1 MKIQLSDHFTYKK
14 LLRFTL
20 PSIVMMVFTS
30 VYGMVDGFFV
40 SNFAGEMEFKAVNFI
55 MPVLMILGAIGF
67 MLGAGGSALISKTL
81 GEGDKER
88 ANGIFS
94 FTVYVSIALGVIIAA
109 LGIIFLE
116 DIANWLGAGDM
127 LENCL
132 IYGTIILFALP
143 FFMLQMEFQSLFV
156 TAEKPQI
163 GLFVTVG
170 AGVTNMVLDALFV
183 AVFKWGIEGAAAAT
197 AISQVVGGLFPII
210 YFSRK
215 NNTSLLKLNKPI
227 CDFKAL
233 LKITA
238 NGSSELMT
246 NISLSVINILFNYQ
260 LLIYAGKEGD
270 GIAANGVL
278 MYVGFMFISIF
289 IGYAIGVSPI
299 IGYHYGAK
307 NHSELKGLL
316 KKSIVIILFMSI
328 AMFVLGELLAVPMS
342 QAYVGYSEN
351 ILKMTIRGFRF
362 YSFSFLIVGFN
373 IFGSAFF
380 TALNNGLVSAI
391 LSFLRLFFF
400 QAVTVLVLP
409 LFLDLDGIW
418 LSTVASELISIVV
431 TVSFIFA
438 LKKKYNY

>member
-20 PSIVMMVFTS
+20 PSIVMMIFTS
-30 VYGMVDGFFV
+30 IYGMVDGFFV
-40 SNFAGEMEFKAVNFI
+40 SNFAGELEFKAVNFI

-81 GEGDKER
+81 GEGKKER

-94 FTVYVSIALGVIIAA
+94 FTVYVSIALGIVIAI
-109 LGIIFLE
+109 LGIIFLKP
-116 DIANWLGAGDM
+116 IAIWLGAGEM

-132 IYGTIILFALP
+132 IYGTIILLALP

-156 TAEKPQI
+156 TAEKPQT
-163 GLFVTVG
+163 GLYVTVS

-183 AVFKWGIEGAAAAT
+183 GIFRWGIVGAALAT
-197 AISQVVGGLFPII
+197 ALSQVVGGLFPLI

-215 NNTSLLKLNKPI
+215 NNTSLLRLCKPI

-233 LKITA
+233 LKIAT

-246 NISLSVINILFNYQ
+246 NISLSVMGVIFNYQ
-260 LLIYAGKEGD
+260 LLKYAGEEGD
-270 GIAANGVL
+270 GIAANGVI

-289 IGYAIGVSPI
+289 IGYSIGVAPV

-307 NHSELKGLL
+307 NHKELTSLL
-316 KKSIVIILFMSI
+316 KKSFVIIAVMSVS
-328 AMFVLGELLAVPMS
+328 MFLLGEGLAVPMS
-342 QAYVGYSEN
+342 QAYVGYSEK
-351 ILKMTIRGFRF
+351 ILEMTIHAFRL
-362 YSFSFLIVGFN
+362 YSFVYLIVGFS

-391 LSFLRLFFF
+391 LSFLRLFLL
-400 QAVTVLVLP
+400 QALAVMILP
-409 LFLDLDGIW
+409 IFMGLDGIW
-418 LSTVASELISIVV
+418 LSSVASEIIAIII
-431 TVSFIFA
+431 TISFILAFR
-438 LKKKYNY
+438 KRYNY

>member
-14 LLRFTL
+14 LLKFTL
-20 PSIVMMVFTS
+20 PSIVMMIFTS
-30 VYGMVDGFFV
+30 IYGMVDGFFV
-40 SNFAGEMEFKAVNFI
+40 SNFAGELEFKAVNFI
-55 MPVLMILGAIGF
+55 MPVIMILGAIGF

-81 GEGDKER
+81 GEGKKER

-94 FTVYVSIALGVIIAA
+94 FTVYVSIV
-109 LGIIFLE
+109 LGIIIAVLGIAFLKP
-116 DIANWLGAGDM
+116 IAIWLGAGEM

-132 IYGTIILFALP
+132 IYGTIILLALP

-156 TAEKPQI
+156 TAEKPQT
-163 GLFVTVG
+163 GLYVTVS

-183 AVFKWGIEGAAAAT
+183 GLFRWGIEGAAVAT
-197 AISQVVGGLFPII
+197 ALSQVVGGLFPLI

-215 NNTSLLKLNKPI
+215 KNTSLLRLCKPI

-233 LKITA
+233 LKIAA

-246 NISLSVINILFNYQ
+246 NISLSVMGVIFNYQ
-260 LLIYAGKEGD
+260 LLKYAGEEGD

-289 IGYAIGVSPI
+289 IGYSIGVAPI

-307 NHSELKGLL
+307 NHKELTGLL
-316 KKSIVIILFMSI
+316 KKSFVIISFMAVS
-328 AMFVLGELLAVPMS
+328 MFVLGEALAVPMS
-342 QAYVGYSEN
+342 EAYVGYSEK
-351 ILKMTIRGFRF
+351 ILEMTIRAFRL
-362 YSFSFLIVGFN
+362 YSFSYLIVGFS

-391 LSFLRLFFF
+391 LSFLRLFLL
-400 QAVTVLVLP
+400 QALTVMILP
-409 LFLDLDGIW
+409 LFMGLDGIW
-418 LSTVASELISIVV
+418 LSSTASELMAIII
-431 TVSFIFA
+431 TFSFIFA
-438 LKKKYNY
+438 LRKKYNY

>member
-20 PSIVMMVFTS
+20 PSIIMMIFSS

-40 SNFAGEMEFKAVNFI
+40 SNFAGELEFKAVNFI
-55 MPVLMILGAIGF
+55 MPVLMILGGIGF

-81 GEGDKER
+81 GEGKRER

-94 FTVYVSIALGVIIAA
+94 FTVCVSIVLSIIIAT
-109 LGIIFLE
+109 LGIIFLKP
-116 DIANWLGAGDM
+116 IAILLGAGEM

-132 IYGTIILFALP
+132 IYGTIILLALP

-156 TAEKPQI
+156 TAEKPQT
-163 GLFVTVG
+163 GLYVTVS

-183 AVFKWGIEGAAAAT
+183 GVFRWGIVGAALAT
-197 AISQVVGGLFPII
+197 ALSQVVGGLFPII
-210 YFSRK
+210 YFLRK
-215 NNTSLLKLNKPI
+215 KNTSLLRLCKPI

-233 LKITA
+233 LKIAT

-246 NISLSVINILFNYQ
+246 NISLSVMGVIFNYQ
-260 LLIYAGKEGD
+260 LLKYAGAEGD

-289 IGYAIGVSPI
+289 IGYSIGVAPI

-307 NHSELKGLL
+307 NHKELTSLL
-316 KKSIVIILFMSI
+316 KKSFVIIAVMSVS
-328 AMFVLGELLAVPMS
+328 MFLLGEGLAVPMS
-342 QAYVGYSEN
+342 QLYVGYSER
-351 ILKMTIRGFRF
+351 ILEMTIHAFRL
-362 YSFSFLIVGFN
+362 YSFVYLIVGFS

-391 LSFLRLFFF
+391 LSFLRLFLL
-400 QAVTVLVLP
+400 QALAVMILP
-409 LFLDLDGIW
+409 IFMGLDGIW
-418 LSTVASELISIVV
+418 LSSVASEIIAIII
-431 TVSFIFA
+431 TISFILVFR
-438 LKKKYNY
+438 KRYNY